1 MKKFKLKFIK
11 MAAVFIVAAGIWNL
25 SGFIHAAS
33 LSVTASASTIYVGDS
48 VTFTVSASGGAGN
61 VSVSGRLMEAILAGK
76 AARSPSR

>member
-48 VTFTVSASGGAGN
+48 VTLS
-61 VSVSGRLMEAILAGK
+61 LIHI
-76 AARSPSR
+76 